1 MFHKQ
6 IGTGYY
12 ALVSSG
18 SPSSADKDFV
28 RAACDKAFSTPIELS
43 EPIQV
48 SSGSVVKVK
57 FDSSNDELNGGLK
70 IKSPA

>member
-28 RAACDKAFSTPIELS
+28 RAACDKAFSTPIKLS
-43 EPIQV
+43 KPIQV
-48 SSGSVVKVK
+48 PKPAQLT
-57 FDSSNDELNGGLK
+57 DELNGGLK
-70 IKSPA
+70 IKSRA